1 MLVNEVLLEADKEYD
16 LTVPTKYL
24 EKGPDKGMFKKGRK
38 GKIKHAVQQIQFFL
52 SAKGYKYRV
61 KNKSGKVITGLP
73 KPDGW
78 YGAKTASA
86 VRAFQKDKG
95 LKPDGDVGKNTLLA
109 MIQTDTP
116 DLSDKVDSAELTS
129 KVYPKDYIE
138 QQYKKLK
145 KDPDSAKQL
154 FATKPDMTDA
164 LKATLQGI
172 LKATRADKGDDV
184 RIFNLPMIVN
194 MRNIDMV
201 LKNTDE
207 KIIQPKFRPIWI
219 DQLIKGLTDAAV
231 HARISPEYIK
241 KVEPIIQELN
251 KIDKEKIKKVSDKN
265 NNWTQ
270 QNLEIDFETMYN
282 NVRRQITE
290 IDTLLTK
297 TFASKA
303 NWKKMPPKN
312 KKEILALVNR
322 TLDVEK
328 TVDSLDPKN
337 TIDPAILNKIK
348 DYYIE
353 APKMIAAIQRARKA
367 GDLNIRPDIGPSYSP
382 SDDGTRSKPV
392 DLLNPKKSKQKPLIP
407 DYFNRYKPKRKP
419 NPVLDLPGPPQTL

>member
-86 VRAFQKDKG
+86 VRAFKKDKG

-116 DLSDKVDSAELTS
+116 DLTDKPDSAELTS
-129 KVYPKDYIE
+129 KEYPKDYVE

-172 LKATRADKGDDV
+172 LKAARADKGDDV
-184 RIFNLPMIVN
+184 KIFNLPMIVN
-194 MRNIDMV
+194 MTNIDMV

-207 KIIQPKFRPIWI
+207 KIIKPGFRPIWI
-219 DQLIKGLTDAAV
+219 DQLIKGLKDAAV

-241 KVEPIIQELN
+241 KVIPVVQKLN
-251 KIDKEKIKKVSDKN
+251 KIDKDKKVVKDPKPRTDSKKD
-265 NNWTQ
+265 
-270 QNLEIDFETMYN
+270 IDLTM
-282 NVRRQITE
+282 
-290 IDTLLTK
+290 K
-297 TFASKA
+297 
-303 NWKKMPPKN
+303 
-312 KKEILALVNR
+312 
-322 TLDVEK
+322 DVEK
-328 TVDSLDPKN
+328 
-337 TIDPAILNKIK
+337 
-348 DYYIE
+348 
-353 APKMIAAIQRARKA
+353 AA
-367 GDLNIRPDIGPSYSP
+367 
-382 SDDGTRSKPV
+382 RSKPKTTSTSSMQQV
-392 DLLNPKKSKQKPLIP
+392 GDILASPLEIQLAKKMLPDVPGFPTTDEEIARDIKGFRRRYGPNWAEKSLQRQKINKELKIGRFKQ
-407 DYFNRYKPKRKP
+407 
-419 NPVLDLPGPPQTL
+419 